1 MTYVDVARIR
11 EICLVAQEACEQ
23 KDFQSARSFA
33 IEALRLACASE
44 PGQPHHARGMA
55 YMTLALVES
64 RAGDAA
70 QAGVAMASATA
81 EARALEPS
89 DFENAAAILEAA
101 ARFELEHG
109 RRTEARRLGHELV
122 EWHARHLGDDHP
134 RYFARRFEW
143 A

>member
-1 MTYVDVARIR
+1 VAR
-11 EICLVAQEACEQ
+11 EACEK

-33 IEALRLACASE
+33 VEALRLACASE

-55 YMTLALVES
+55 YMTLALVDS

-70 QAGVAMASATA
+70 QAGVAMASAAA

-89 DFENAAAILEAA
+89 DFENAAVLLEAV

-109 RRTEARRLGHELV
+109 RRGEARRLGQELV

-143 A
+143 LASS